1 MTPAPRS
8 GSRGVV
14 NHYVVLRL
22 PEPPHDEPLSAAT
35 IKQAYHVAL
44 LRAHPD
50 KKSLASVPED
60 EDDGVT
66 IDQVI
71 TAYEI
76 LSSPSLRAAYD
87 ASLLSANNPDPT
99 GTPKYH
105 AVIDLDDMTYNAETG
120 SWFYVCRC
128 GEDDGQGYTITE
140 EDLEEGRDVV
150 GCAGCSLWVRV
161 AYEVVED

>member
-1 MTPAPRS
+1 MTPAPRLRS
-8 GSRGVV
+8 KGLT

-22 PEPPHDEPLSAAT
+22 PQPPHDEPLSAAT
-35 IKQAYHVAL
+35 IKQAYHAAL

-50 KKSLASVPED
+50 KKSLASAP

-71 TAYEI
+71 TAYET
-76 LSSPSLRAAYD
+76 LSSSSLRSEYD
-87 ASLLSANNPDPT
+87 ESLLSANNPT
-99 GTPKYH
+99 GSGGTPKYH
-105 AVIDLDDMTYNAETG
+105 AVIDLDDMTYNEETG

-161 AYEVVED
+161 AYEIVED